1 MSTVTEFIEYL
12 AKAVVDDHDA
22 VVVRELEGTK
32 TMVIELSVA
41 PDELGWLIGKKG
53 QVVNAM
59 RTLLKAIAAK
69 EGKYATLELIGA
81 QSMKRPPIVNAD
93 TIAALIQQGRITRE
107 GTPNQQSVT
116 CRTCG
121 AKIPKGEG
129 RCWYTL
135 SYRHLFLCSKCDDQ
149 WAAELQ

>member
-41 PDELGWLIGKKG
+41 PDELGRLIGRRG

-59 RTLLKAIAAK
+59 RTLLKAVAAK
-69 EGKYATLELIGA
+69 ESKYATSHSL
-81 QSMKRPPIVNAD
+81 KPISNHVMID
-93 TIAALIQQGRITRE
+93 
-107 GTPNQQSVT
+107 
-116 CRTCG
+116 
-121 AKIPKGEG
+121 
-129 RCWYTL
+129 Y
-135 SYRHLFLCSKCDDQ
+135 F
-149 WAAELQ
+149 